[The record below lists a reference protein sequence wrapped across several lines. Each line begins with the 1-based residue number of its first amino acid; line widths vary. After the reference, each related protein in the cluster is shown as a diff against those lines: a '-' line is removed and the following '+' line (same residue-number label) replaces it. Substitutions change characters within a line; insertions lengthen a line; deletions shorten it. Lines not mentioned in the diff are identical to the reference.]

1 MKLFARDNLCYQG
14 NIIRKGDELPDGV
27 PTELLDH
34 WREQAAIAEVPVVE
48 ESDPVPADALTED
61 TDPKPAKKKAK

>member
-14 NIIRKGDELPDGV
+14 NIIRKGDELPVGV
-27 PTELLDH
+27 AAELLDH
-34 WREQAAIAEVPVVE
+34 WREQGAIAEVPVVE
-48 ESDPVPADALTED
+48 EVAPAPEPPEE